1 MIKTIKTMS
10 KQEKERYTVPRK
22 VQDVIPVRR
31 IWPDGIFLVGNK
43 FSKTYKFSDI
53 NYLVASREDKESMF
67 LTYSELLNS
76 LDSGAVT
83 KITINNRRM
92 NQANFETSILMPM
105 QGDFRDEYRGEYNQM
120 LLDKATGAN
129 GIMQEKYITISV
141 VKKDIEEARA
151 YFSRVG
157 ADLISHFAA
166 LGSKCVELDA
176 TERLRILH
184 DFYRQ
189 GEESEFVFNAREMM
203 KRGHSFKDYI
213 CPDGIEKKSDYL
225 KLGGKFCRV
234 LFLKDYAS
242 YIKDN
247 MVTELTDFNRNLMF
261 SIDIVPVPTDEA
273 VREVENRLL
282 GVETNITNWQRRQ
295 NANNNFSAVVP
306 YDMELQ
312 RKESKEF
319 LDDLTTRDQRMM
331 FAVMTLA
338 ITADTKEQLD
348 SDTEAVLSVARK
360 HMCQLAVLKFQQLDG
375 LNTALPIGVRKINAF
390 RTLTTESLA
399 VFIPF
404 KVQEIQDK
412 GGIYFGENA
421 ISHNLI
427 MCNKANLLNQ
437 SAFLLGVPG
446 AGKSFS
452 AKELIAF
459 LMLHPDYANDDIL
472 ICDPEG
478 EFGALVKA
486 LGREKATVAHLV
498 AGGKDR
504 LNAMY
509 MVEGY
514 GEQNPIV
521 EKSQFVMSLIEQ
533 IDKRGVGP
541 QHKSIIDR
549 CTALVY
555 PEAENAGRVATLCDL
570 RQKLLEQ
577 PEDKARE
584 IALSL
589 ELYTTGSLDI
599 FGRES
604 TVDLNKPYVVFDIH
618 GLGEQLKPAGSLVIT
633 DTILNRVT
641 LNWKR
646 GKRTHVFI
654 DEFHVMFENE
664 QSGIFFNSAWRQ
676 FRKRGAYPT
685 AITQNVEYLLDSVQA
700 STMLS
705 NSEFIVMLNQ
715 AASDRAKLAKLLNIS
730 NEQMSY
736 VTNADAGCGLIRYSK
751 FTGAINFFHDSTLA
765 WWKQSWLWSAVIQA
779 VMPTTLLGT
788 LPIGAWLYMT
798 GTLPLSDFITC
809 IILPIGFIAPL
820 MRVGKYSEQFNMVKA
835 CLDQIRDFIEKPK
848 LKRPEK
854 NVALDETAYRFE
866 NVSFA
871 YNETEVLKNVSFE
884 IKPGTVSAIVGPSGS
899 GKSTIA
905 KLMAGFWDATKGK
918 VIFGGKNIK
927 EIPFAQL
934 MGEVSY
940 VAQDNFLFDESIRE
954 NIRLGKPDATDDEVV
969 AAAKAA
975 CCHEFIVKLENGYD
989 TNAGDAGGKLSGG
1002 ERQRITI
1009 ARAILKNARVI
1020 ILDEATAYADP
1031 ENEYLIQNAI
1041 SKLVKGKTL
1050 IVVAHR
1056 LATIQKA
1063 DQILVVE
1070 NGKIVGCGR
1079 QEELLSECP
1088 LYQRLWSDYVSSADQ
1103 VEGGTF

>member
-1 MIKTIKTMS
+1 MIKTLKTMS
-10 KQEKERYTVPRK
+10 KQDKERYTVPRK

-31 IWPDGIFLVGNK
+31 IWQDGIFLTGNK
-43 FSKTYKFSDI
+43 FSKTYQFSDI

-67 LTYSELLNS
+67 LIYSELLNS

-83 KITINNRRM
+83 KITINNRRT
-92 NQANFETSILMPM
+92 NKANFENSILMPM
-105 QGDFRDEYRGEYNQM
+105 QEDFRDEYRREYNQM

-129 GIMQEKYITISV
+129 GITQEKYITISV

-176 TERLRILH
+176 SERLRILH

-189 GEESEFVFNAREMM
+189 GEEAEFSFDLAAMA
-203 KRGHSFKDYI
+203 KRGHDFKDYI
-213 CPDGIEKKSDYL
+213 CPDSMEKNSDYV
-225 KLGGKFCRV
+225 KLGDKFCRV
-234 LFLKDYAS
+234 LFLKDFAS

-261 SIDIVPVPTDEA
+261 SIDVVPVPTDEA

-331 FAVMTLA
+331 FAVITLA

-437 SAFLLGVPG
+437 SAFYLGVPG
-446 AGKSFS
+446 AGKSF
-452 AKELIAF
+452 AVKELIAF
-459 LMLHPDYANDDIL
+459 LMLHPNYANDEIL

-498 AGGKDR
+498 AGGKDK
-504 LNAMY
+504 LNSMY

-555 PEAENAGRVATLCDL
+555 PEAEKEGRAATLCDL
-570 RQKLLEQ
+570 RNKLLEQ
-577 PEDKARE
+577 P
-584 IALSL
+584 
-589 ELYTTGSLDI
+589 G
-599 FGRES
+599 G
-604 TVDLNKPYVVFDIH
+604 
-618 GLGEQLKPAGSLVIT
+618 
-633 DTILNRVT
+633 
-641 LNWKR
+641 
-646 GKRTHVFI
+646 
-654 DEFHVMFENE
+654 
-664 QSGIFFNSAWRQ
+664 
-676 FRKRGAYPT
+676 
-685 AITQNVEYLLDSVQA
+685 
-700 STMLS
+700 
-705 NSEFIVMLNQ
+705 
-715 AASDRAKLAKLLNIS
+715 
-730 NEQMSY
+730 
-736 VTNADAGCGLIRYSK
+736 
-751 FTGAINFFHDSTLA
+751 
-765 WWKQSWLWSAVIQA
+765 
-779 VMPTTLLGT
+779 
-788 LPIGAWLYMT
+788 
-798 GTLPLSDFITC
+798 
-809 IILPIGFIAPL
+809 
-820 MRVGKYSEQFNMVKA
+820 
-835 CLDQIRDFIEKPK
+835 
-848 LKRPEK
+848 
-854 NVALDETAYRFE
+854 
-866 NVSFA
+866 
-871 YNETEVLKNVSFE
+871 
-884 IKPGTVSAIVGPSGS
+884 
-899 GKSTIA
+899 
-905 KLMAGFWDATKGK
+905 KGK
-918 VIFGGKNIK
+918 GDR
-927 EIPFAQL
+927 PFPGAL
-934 MGEVSY
+934 
-940 VAQDNFLFDESIRE
+940 
-954 NIRLGKPDATDDEVV
+954 
-969 AAAKAA
+969 
-975 CCHEFIVKLENGYD
+975 H
-989 TNAGDAGGKLSGG
+989 
-1002 ERQRITI
+1002 
-1009 ARAILKNARVI
+1009 
-1020 ILDEATAYADP
+1020 
-1031 ENEYLIQNAI
+1031 
-1041 SKLVKGKTL
+1041 
-1050 IVVAHR
+1050 HR
-1056 LATIQKA
+1056 LPGH
-1063 DQILVVE
+1063 LWP
-1070 NGKIVGCGR
+1070 R
-1079 QEELLSECP
+1079 QH
-1088 LYQRLWSDYVSSADQ
+1088 
-1103 VEGGTF
+1103 GGFE

>member
-1 MIKTIKTMS
+1 MIKTLKTMS
-10 KQEKERYTVPRK
+10 KQDKERYTVPRK

-31 IWPDGIFLVGNK
+31 IWQDGIFLTGNK
-43 FSKTYKFSDI
+43 FSKTYQFSDI

-67 LTYSELLNS
+67 LIYSELLNS

-83 KITINNRRM
+83 KITINNRRTKT
-92 NQANFETSILMPM
+92 AHFENSILMPM
-105 QGDFRDEYRGEYNQM
+105 QEDFRDEYRREYNQM

-129 GIMQEKYITISV
+129 GITQEKYITISV

-176 TERLRILH
+176 SERLRILH

-189 GEESEFVFNAREMM
+189 GEEAEFSFDLAAMA
-203 KRGHSFKDYI
+203 KRGHDFKDYI
-213 CPDGIEKKSDYL
+213 CPDSMEKNSDYV
-225 KLGGKFCRV
+225 KLGDKFCRV
-234 LFLKDYAS
+234 LFLKDFAS

-261 SIDIVPVPTDEA
+261 SIDVVPVPTDEA

-331 FAVMTLA
+331 FGL
-338 ITADTKEQLD
+338 ITMVLCADSKEQLD

-360 HMCQLAVLKFQQLDG
+360 HMCQLATLKFQQLDG
-375 LNTALPIGVRKINAF
+375 LNTVLPIGVRKINAF

-404 KVQEIQDK
+404 KVQEIRDS
-412 GGIYFGENA
+412 GGIYYGENA

-446 AGKSFS
+446 SGKSFC
-452 AKELIAF
+452 AKELITF
-459 LMLHPDYANDDIL
+459 LILNTDDDIL

-478 EFGALVKA
+478 EFAPLVQA
-486 LGREKATVAHLV
+486 LGGDISTIIRMA

-509 MVEGY
+509 MVDGY
-514 GEQNPIV
+514 GENNPIV
-521 EKSQFVMSLIEQ
+521 EKSQFVMSLVEQ
-533 IDKRGVGP
+533 IDKNGVGP
-541 QHKSIIDR
+541 QQKSIIDR

-555 PEAENAGRVATLCDL
+555 QEAQQKGTVATLCDL
-570 RQKLLEQ
+570 RDKILEQ
-577 PEDKARE
+577 PEDKAKE

-589 ELYTTGSLDI
+589 ELFTKGSLDI
-599 FGRES
+599 FGHES
-604 TVDLNKPYVVFDIH
+604 TVDLDKRIVVFDIRS
-618 GLGEQLKPAGSLVIT
+618 LGAQLKPTGLLVIT

-641 LNWKR
+641 LNWKK

-654 DEFHVMFENE
+654 DEFHVVFENE

-705 NSEFIVMLNQ
+705 NSEFVVMLNQ

-730 NEQMSY
+730 DEQMSY
-736 VTNADAGCGLIRYSK
+736 VTNADAGCGLIKYGSALVP
-751 FTGAINFFHDSTLA
+751 FINRFPKNTKLY
-765 WWKQSWLWSAVIQA
+765 QL
-779 VMPTTLLGT
+779 MTT
-788 LPIGAWLYMT
+788 
-798 GTLPLSDFITC
+798 
-809 IILPIGFIAPL
+809 
-820 MRVGKYSEQFNMVKA
+820 
-835 CLDQIRDFIEKPK
+835 
-848 LKRPEK
+848 
-854 NVALDETAYRFE
+854 
-866 NVSFA
+866 
-871 YNETEVLKNVSFE
+871 
-884 IKPGTVSAIVGPSGS
+884 KPGEGV
-899 GKSTIA
+899 
-905 KLMAGFWDATKGK
+905 
-918 VIFGGKNIK
+918 FGG
-927 EIPFAQL
+927 A
-934 MGEVSY
+934 V
-940 VAQDNFLFDESIRE
+940 
-954 NIRLGKPDATDDEVV
+954 
-969 AAAKAA
+969 
-975 CCHEFIVKLENGYD
+975 NG
-989 TNAGDAGGKLSGG
+989 
-1002 ERQRITI
+1002 
-1009 ARAILKNARVI
+1009 
-1020 ILDEATAYADP
+1020 
-1031 ENEYLIQNAI
+1031 NAI
-1041 SKLVKGKTL
+1041 
-1050 IVVAHR
+1050 H
-1056 LATIQKA
+1056 
-1063 DQILVVE
+1063 
-1070 NGKIVGCGR
+1070 
-1079 QEELLSECP
+1079 
-1088 LYQRLWSDYVSSADQ
+1088 
-1103 VEGGTF
+1103 